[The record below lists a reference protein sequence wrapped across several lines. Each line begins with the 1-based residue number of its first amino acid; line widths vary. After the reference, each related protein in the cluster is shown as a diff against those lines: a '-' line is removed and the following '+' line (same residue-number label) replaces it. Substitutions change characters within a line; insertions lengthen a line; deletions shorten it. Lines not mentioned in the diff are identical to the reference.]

1 MPLLGPALILGLA
14 IGWGFNWPIMK
25 IGLRE
30 FPLWTFRASSCLTAG
45 LCLLALARASGARVR
60 PRADEWAGMAVAA
73 LFNITVW
80 QMFVA
85 AGLRLVGSGEAAVVA
100 FTMPLWAVLL
110 SWLVLREPLGL
121 RGAAA
126 IGLGTAGIVVLM
138 TRDVAA
144 LIQAPAGVLMIL
156 AGAIGWA
163 IGTLIQKRRR
173 FSLNAMALAG
183 WQLAIGAV
191 PMLVMVP
198 VVEPLRM
205 PAASAGAWLALAY
218 TTFVALVFC
227 YAAWFKVVRLLPMT
241 VASISVLLVPAVG
254 VLSGA
259 AMLGE
264 PLGWREIVALVL
276 IGSAQALVLILPARR
291 TAAAAA

>member
-1 MPLLGPALILGLA
+1 MPLLGPALIVGLA
-14 IGWGFNWPIMK
+14 IGWGLNWPIMK

-45 LCLLALARASGARVR
+45 LCLLLLARASGAALR
-60 PRADEWAGMAVAA
+60 PRAGEWLGMTVAA
-73 LFNITVW
+73 LFNITIW
-80 QMFVA
+80 QMFIA
-85 AGLRLVGSGEAAVVA
+85 AGLRLVGSGEAAVIA

-110 SWLVLREPLGL
+110 AWLVLGEPLGW

-126 IGLGTAGIVVLM
+126 VALGMAGIVVLM

-144 LIQAPAGVLMIL
+144 LVRAPAGVLMIL

-163 IGTLIQKRRR
+163 VGTLIQKRQR

-183 WQLAIGAV
+183 WQLTLGSV
-191 PMLVMVP
+191 PMLAMIP
-198 VVEPLRM
+198 VFEPLRF
-205 PAASAGAWLALAY
+205 PDVSAAAWLALAY

-227 YAAWFKVVRLLPMT
+227 YSAWFKVVHLMPMT
-241 VASISVLLVPAVG
+241 MSSISILLVPAVG

-264 PLGWREIVALVL
+264 PLGWREILALL
-276 IGSAQALVLILPARR
+276 FIGTALSLVLILPARR
-291 TAAAAA
+291 PAAAAT